1 MLAQSTVNKA
11 ALYIYY
17 RIPYYLLIGL
27 LTCKMAK
34 NSQCLHFK
42 DRCTCEGSVSVLLS
56 SDNADL
62 SRPRFV
68 VDLLRP
74 DTEFSSSF
82 LSAFLC

>member
-17 RIPYYLLIGL
+17 RIPYYLLTGL

-42 DRCTCEGSVSVLLS
+42 DRYTCEGSVSVLLS
-56 SDNADL
+56 SDDADD
-62 SRPRFV
+62 
-68 VDLLRP
+68 DLLRP

-82 LSAFLC
+82 LSAFFC